1 MGQVIWGSFILKYQ
15 NQNDLVILMQD
26 TFRIHIKLDHNQDMY
41 LLVAILPSLGDSL
54 SKPWWQPPPI
64 IQSY

>member
-15 NQNDLVILMQD
+15 NQNYLVILMQD
-26 TFRIHIKLDHNQDMY
+26 TFRIPIKLDHNQDMH
-41 LLVAILPSLGDSL
+41 LLVAILPSLRDPL
-54 SKPWWQPPPI
+54 SKLWWEPPPI

>member
-1 MGQVIWGSFILKYQ
+1 MGQVIWGSFTLKYQ
-15 NQNDLVILMQD
+15 NHNYLVILMQD
-26 TFRIHIKLDHNQDMY
+26 TFRIPIKLNHNQDMY
-41 LLVAILPSLGDSL
+41 LLVAIMSSLGDPL